1 MKNVLDQSLHN
12 TQVID
17 RLIMRLASND
27 SPSLCMLI
35 EQLPLFFRV
44 TAIEYTHNDLGWLH
58 IAEIY
63 HEKASLR
70 VKWISE
76 ARSWVR
82 LPPGAPS
89 NR

>member
-70 VKWISE
+70 VKWIS
-76 ARSWVR
+76 SGKGNIV
-82 LPPGAPS
+82 LTFT
-89 NR
+89 